1 MPLTRTYSR
10 HSIGSGLKAPNK
22 TTLHHPQRDG
32 DGTTAIQ
39 GDAITVW
46 LKKLVGDQSS
56 TRQA

>member
-1 MPLTRTYSR
+1 
-10 HSIGSGLKAPNK
+10 
-22 TTLHHPQRDG
+22 LHHPQRDG

-46 LKKLVGDQSS
+46 LKELVGDQSS

>member
-1 MPLTRTYSR
+1 MPLTRTYSK
-10 HSIGSGLKAPNK
+10 HSIGSGFRTPNK

-39 GDAITVW
+39 GDAITIRS
-46 LKKLVGDQSS
+46 KELVGHQSS

>member
-1 MPLTRTYSR
+1 MPLMRSYSR
-10 HSIGSGLKAPNK
+10 HSIGSGLKAPK
-22 TTLHHPQRDG
+22 KKTLHHPQRDG
-32 DGTTAIQ
+32 DGTTTIQ